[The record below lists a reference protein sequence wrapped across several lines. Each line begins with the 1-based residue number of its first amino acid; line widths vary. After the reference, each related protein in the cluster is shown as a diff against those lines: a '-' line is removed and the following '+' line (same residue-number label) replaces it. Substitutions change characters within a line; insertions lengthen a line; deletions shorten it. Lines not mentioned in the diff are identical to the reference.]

1 MTDFAAQ
8 EVRSPDPV
16 RSAGGPPFESRLVER
31 ALGTAGATS
40 ADRIH
45 LWGQYHRSRLAHHVL
60 ARLAHPGDPGAV
72 LDADRNKARLRRAA
86 LNLEAVGALAAGL
99 GLKARTRRERAD
111 ALALFDLARER
122 LGGGLPAQY
131 RELHATLAHLN
142 GHGRRARALARSYDG
157 VPSHVA
163 EAFRC
168 QDAHPR
174 NGGSPEVFKRRF
186 TAFADLPE
194 LRAPRGAVPSL
205 DELRTAPV
213 PRVDK
218 GPLISVVMTCHRPG
232 PALLTAVRSVVAQS
246 WQRWEL
252 LLVDDAS
259 GPEYAPVL
267 NEALALD
274 PRVRLLVQP
283 ENAGTYQARNRAMAV
298 AEGAFVTGLD
308 SDDWA
313 HPLRLER
320 QVAPLLEHP
329 ALAMVESS
337 CLAVRD
343 DLSLVI
349 DPQVA
354 LIAARST
361 PIMVRAEAVRR
372 LGFYDEVRKT
382 ADSEYRYRLKAAL
395 GRKASARATGG
406 PLTLVRHAATTLSA
420 GEVSRH
426 WMSAARL
433 AYHCGF
439 THWHRRIAAGEASP
453 ALPALARP
461 RPFPIGRCLTRTNA
475 ENEAIV
481 YHRIYAAD
489 WRSMDRRRRSML
501 EDAAG
506 EARQGRAVGLVHCP
520 DWVQVDGKRPLINP
534 AVLEAAAEHGLDF
547 LDLDERHTAPV
558 VVPTEAYAE
567 LLLFEH
573 PGLPASRLRVQP
585 AAREPAAAARLPVQD
600 PPPRPAPRRSLPRR
614 EALALVGGLCSVAA
628 ATAFTAAA
636 APASLAW
643 AATGGLVIWGGMA
656 AALAARRF
664 GPRPAQR

>member
-1 MTDFAAQ
+1 MTDFAAH
-8 EVRSPDPV
+8 EVRSPDPAG
-16 RSAGGPPFESRLVER
+16 SAGGPAFESRLVER
-31 ALGTAGATS
+31 ALGTAGPTN

-45 LWGQYHRSRLAHHVL
+45 LWGQYHRSRLAPHVL
-60 ARLAHPGDPGAV
+60 AYLAHPGDPGAV
-72 LDADRNKARLRRAA
+72 LDAGRHKARLRKAA
-86 LNLEAVGALAAGL
+86 LNLEALCALAAGL
-99 GLKARTRRERAD
+99 GLKARTRQERAA
-111 ALALFDLARER
+111 ALDLFDLARER
-122 LGGGLPAQY
+122 LGDRLPAQHQ
-131 RELHATLAHLN
+131 ELHATLAHLN
-142 GHGRRARALARSYDG
+142 GRRRAAALAEGCDG
-157 VPSHVA
+157 APPYLA

-174 NGGSPEVFKRRF
+174 NGGSPETFKRRF
-186 TAFADLPE
+186 AAFAGLPE
-194 LRAPRGAVPSL
+194 LRAPHGSVPSL

-213 PRVDK
+213 PPVDK

-274 PRVRLLVQP
+274 PRVELLVQP

-320 QVAPLLEHP
+320 QVAPLLAQP
-329 ALAMVESS
+329 SLAMVESS

-361 PIMVRAEAVRR
+361 PIMIRAEAMR
-372 LGFYDEVRKT
+372 LIGFYDEVRKT

-395 GRKASARATGG
+395 GRKASVRATCG

-439 THWHRRIAAGEASP
+439 THWHRRIAADEAEP
-453 ALPALARP
+453 ALPAIARP
-461 RPFPIGRCLTRTNA
+461 RPFPISRDLTRTNA
-475 ENEAIV
+475 QNAAIA

-489 WRSMDRRRRSML
+489 WRSVDRRRRSML
-501 EDAAG
+501 EDAAR
-506 EARQGRAVGLVHCP
+506 EARKGRAVGLLHCP
-520 DWVQVDGKRPLINP
+520 EWVQVDGKRPLINQ

-547 LDLDERHTAPV
+547 LDFDRRHTAPV
-558 VVPTEAYAE
+558 IVPTEAYAE

-573 PGLPASRLRVQP
+573 PGLPASRVRVQP
-585 AAREPAAAARLPVQD
+585 AAPEPAAPPPIPAQD
-600 PPPRPAPRRSLPRR
+600 PPPRPARRALPRR
-614 EALALVGGLCSVAA
+614 DALALAGGLCSAAA
-628 ATAFTAAA
+628 ATALTAVA

-643 AATGGLVIWGGMA
+643 AAAGGLAVWGGLA
-656 AALAARRF
+656 VALTARRL
-664 GPRPAQR
+664 GPRPARR